1 MGLLKLIQVRKD
13 AQWYS
18 PIAGGESTCDDA
30 DIKAGLTAKLKDRS
44 NTFGSGTVMY
54 LDLFTKGG
62 DRTSFKVSGSIVES
76 IRESGAVVENIT
88 VDLSSVV
95 VTSLKI
101 SDAAKQTEKGKAM
114 QDVIYRASFSWA

>member
-1 MGLLKLIQVRKD
+1 MGLLGLIQVRKD

-18 PIAGGESTCDDA
+18 PISGGESTCDDA

-54 LDLFTKGG
+54 LDLLTKNG
-62 DRTSFKVSGSIVES
+62 DRTSFKVSGSIVEA
-76 IRESGAVVENIT
+76 IRESGAKVEGIT

-95 VTSLKI
+95 ITSLKI
-101 SDAAKQTEKGKAM
+101 SDSAKKTEKGKAM